1 MRSDDAPLIIFLLE
15 RLHVLSNVSTE
26 DVLLQDLCVKLL
38 AFWVV
43 ARETLLVVW
52 DVKTTIGSTFEGTE
66 HTRTSRRALET
77 DIEVTLERPGG
88 ILIIEGLG
96 QNEGTIGLSLSF
108 VLVGKTKLGQGAT
121 SAEKASCVGC
131 IKHLELEVAHAS

>member
-26 DVLLQDLCVKLL
+26 DVLLQDLRVKPL

-43 ARETLLVVW
+43 PRETLLVVW

-77 DIEVTLERPGG
+77 DVEVTLERPGSV
-88 ILIIEGLG
+88 LVVKRLG
-96 QNEGTIGLSLSF
+96 QDDLTSRLGLTL
-108 VLVGKTKLGQGAT
+108 VLVSKAKLGQSTA
-121 SAEKASCVGC
+121 SAEETSRIGFG
-131 IKHLELEVAHAS
+131 E